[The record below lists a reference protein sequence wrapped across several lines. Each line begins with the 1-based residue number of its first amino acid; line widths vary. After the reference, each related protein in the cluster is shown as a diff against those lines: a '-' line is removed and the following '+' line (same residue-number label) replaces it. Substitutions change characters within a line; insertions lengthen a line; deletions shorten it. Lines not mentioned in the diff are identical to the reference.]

1 MRKRSLRRLVG
12 LVAMVGLLC
21 AQQAVASFACH
32 FDGSGHPRTA
42 IARCGRLPWTRAGAG
57 ARALCDLHCQIS
69 ATAPS
74 APAQDMAA
82 PPPPPLVVEA
92 PRAQVFAPPDTSAGL
107 SGVAIAN
114 APPVAIRFC
123 RFLI

>member
-12 LVAMVGLLC
+12 VVAMVGLLS
-21 AQQAVASFACH
+21 AQQALASFACH

-42 IARCGRLPWTRAGAG
+42 IGVVADCHGPAQAPVPG
-57 ARALCDLHCQIS
+57 ALCDLHCQIS

-74 APAQDMAA
+74 APSQDMAA
-82 PPPPPLVVEA
+82 TPPPPLVVEA
-92 PRAQVFAPPDTSAGL
+92 PRPQGFAPPDTSADL
-107 SGVAIAN
+107 SGVALAN

-123 RFLI
+123 RLLI